1 MADNSNS
8 ITRLAIHNHS
18 IIATK
23 HNFSDFGNI
32 QTKKRSLLKI
42 EKVHKTNVLWMDI
55 SRCHAELGLT
65 EPWGKRKLGASEGAN
80 CVTEA
85 VPSDFDDNDN
95 NKFGSLASRLI
106 NAATDANTVIN
117 NIADMADAPISSTDS
132 QPCHHRPTHT
142 QGSIWLPK
150 FKQLSGFLSYCCQEK
165 PTDWD
170 RNFQA
175 DVCQAGGQQDCSNS
189 NCNSL
194 HSLLHQ
200 LDIYH
205 LHHSLHTFS

>member
-8 ITRLAIHNHS
+8 ITRLAIHIYS

-32 QTKKRSLLKI
+32 QTKKCSLLKI

-142 QGSIWLPK
+142 QIRLK
-150 FKQLSGFLSYCCQEK
+150 DLFDYQ
-165 PTDWD
+165 
-170 RNFQA
+170 
-175 DVCQAGGQQDCSNS
+175 NS
-189 NCNSL
+189 NNY
-194 HSLLHQ
+194 
-200 LDIYH
+200 LDFYH
-205 LHHSLHTFS
+205 TAAKKNLQIETETFEQMFAEQEGNKTVVIPTVTPCTPSSIN